1 MSDAIVP
8 PKTHKTRLVKAAAK
22 AHASPEQL
30 ARKAIAVHLDYL
42 DWREKAIHAGF
53 ESGEVEGWN
62 STDEAFAAVAAQQA
76 RRAGKQA
83 A

>member
-62 STDEAFAAVAAQQA
+62 STDEAFAAVAAQGEIGVRLESA
-76 RRAGKQA
+76 
-83 A
+83 